1 MTLFVTDGSSLSEL
15 GNGTIGVYFSDGGN
29 LVCGG
34 TSSYTGSQLQIVVF
48 GDDPTTNE
56 KDGFS
61 AGEAIV
67 WKFED
72 TEGNQYN
79 LNPGP
84 NDVYALNAISFVTSM
99 TYTSIS
105 CGGGDDISCEYLGCM
120 SDWADNYDEF
130 ATIDDGSCYKF
141 GCMAD
146 WANNY
151 DELVTEDDG
160 SCYRFGCTQY
170 WADNYDEFYRRRW
183 FLL

>member
-1 MTLFVTDGSSLSEL
+1 M
-15 GNGTIGVYFSDGGN
+15 
-29 LVCGG
+29 
-34 TSSYTGSQLQIVVF
+34 
-48 GDDPTTNE
+48 
-56 KDGFS
+56 
-61 AGEAIV
+61 
-67 WKFED
+67 
-72 TEGNQYN
+72 
-79 LNPGP
+79 NPAP

-141 GCMAD
+141 GCMAN

-160 SCYRFGCTQY
+160 SCYRFGCICNTGQTTMMS
-170 WADNYDEFYRRRW
+170 
-183 FLL
+183 LLQKTMVLAIDMVVWLSGQIITDPFATISYNNLPEEDTINTGSNMTVFIVSEL